1 MIDFLSLMYD
11 LYNYYIFMFVFFV
24 CAVVSYYKKKQT
36 LVNTTI
42 EKAMLLFG
50 IFMMGLGCSII
61 IWWIPASLIRYLFTI
76 ITEIAIRMTI
86 STY

>member
-42 EKAMLLFG
+42 EKAMLLFVTPQADF
-50 IFMMGLGCSII
+50 ITKKTLWM
-61 IWWIPASLIRYLFTI
+61 SLQKF
-76 ITEIAIRMTI
+76 IALLKGSCPRQV
-86 STY
+86 

>member
-42 EKAMLLFG
+42 EKAML
-50 IFMMGLGCSII
+50 
-61 IWWIPASLIRYLFTI
+61 
-76 ITEIAIRMTI
+76 
-86 STY
+86 